1 MLQRDISKKLDQ
13 IEDKENFQDWDKFVK
28 KIKTIFN
35 NKSKVSQDKL
45 LTYLWYLNFEY
56 TLRGLGVIQK
66 FNNDD
71 NDD

>member
-1 MLQRDISKKLDQ
+1 MKYIDVYYYFVEKVKTKEFKLVYILSNNISQ
-13 IEDKENFQDWDKFVK
+13 N
-28 KIKTIFN
+28 
-35 NKSKVSQDKL
+35 KL
-45 LTYLWYLNFEY
+45 LTYLWYLNLKY